1 MDDFIDNRETET
13 NSKHELYLFYS
24 TVASFE
30 NLLFTRQNISILVI
44 IGQRDILHSLDA
56 ISELTH
62 IQELWIVECGIKEI
76 PLFKQNCPL
85 KKLYLYSNEISCISN
100 LEVCSC
106 LTTLFLS
113 GNNICSLQSLDK
125 LTLLEELNLANNRLK
140 KIDKSSFKKSE
151 IRYLNLAGNHLSS
164 IRKNQ
169 NCLNN
174 EAENDLQS
182 IISEVELNK
191 RQFLEKKQMAI
202 TQFKIFQQQLIFD
215 MDYCGNIN
223 FVEYNATTENMVI
236 ELCKQFLEGSL
247 CSVIKQDLG
256 ITGLKIHK
264 VTEVRNKEIN
274 CLNVC
279 KEEFEESLE
288 SDECNIILK
297 ILISPGVTDIQS
309 WPINF
314 FKHAPFNKNKL
325 MVTNC
330 LAIADADW
338 LHKVSLM
345 MENGKL
351 SSLNVCERRRVCIL
365 MQTSIFGSTN
375 K

>member
-1 MDDFIDNRETET
+1 MDDFIDNRETKT

-30 NLLFTRQNISILVI
+30 NLLFTRQNICTLVI

-56 ISELTH
+56 VSELTH
-62 IQELWIVECGIKEI
+62 IQELWIVDCGLKEI

-100 LEVCSC
+100 LEVCLC

-113 GNNICSLQSLDK
+113 GNNICNLQSLDK
-125 LTLLEELNLANNRLK
+125 LTLLEELNLANNKLK
-140 KIDKSSFKKSE
+140 KIDKNSFKKSE
-151 IRYLNLAGNHLSS
+151 IRSLNLAGNQLSS
-164 IRKNQ
+164 IR
-169 NCLNN
+169 
-174 EAENDLQS
+174 
-182 IISEVELNK
+182 IY
-191 RQFLEKKQMAI
+191 
-202 TQFKIFQQQLIFD
+202 QQQLIFD

-236 ELCKQFLEGSL
+236 ELCKQFLEKSL

-264 VTEVRNKEIN
+264 VTEVSNKEIN
-274 CLNVC
+274 CLNVW

-297 ILISPGVTDIQS
+297 ILVSPGVTDIQN

-314 FKHAPFNKNKL
+314 FKTAPFNEEKL

-345 MENGKL
+345 MENGSRL
-351 SSLNVCERRRVCIL
+351 CLLNVCERRRVCIL
-365 MQTSIFGSTN
+365 MQTSIFGSTD